1 MPLVAGIDSS
11 TQACTIVLRD
21 ADDGRVVAT
30 AEAPHP
36 PASPP
41 VSEQA
46 PEAWWEALL
55 GAARQLDLR
64 DVVAVSIDGQG
75 HGLVVLDAAGRALRP
90 AKLWNDLTATAE
102 ARQLVEL
109 LGAEGWARRTGIVPT
124 SAITIAKV
132 LWLKQH
138 EPWVL
143 DKASMLLL
151 PPNYLTYRLTAA
163 HVTDRSEGAGTG
175 YMDAAASAWD
185 TDILTLVDD
194 QRDWASMLPSVA
206 GPVDAAGTMTNQ
218 AARATGFPEGIM
230 VGPGANDQP
239 VAALALGVVGDDV
252 IISLGT
258 SGTVSARSTVPLIDP
273 SGAVQS
279 VADATGAFRPLVCTQ
294 NATRVTDVFARLL
307 GLDYARLAELA
318 LEAPGDDGRPILVPY
333 LEGERTPD
341 RPDATGAL
349 AGIQADTT
357 QGQIAR
363 AAFEGVLMG
372 LLEGLARLRAVG
384 TPADGRLILTGGGA
398 RSPAYRQFLADL
410 ASAPVFVADL
420 EETSATGATV
430 QAAAIHHRV
439 PIEDITTA
447 WAPRLHEVAEPR
459 AGQGVQALRARYRDL
474 VEIDRLDRLGGAFS
488 SAPG

>member
-36 PASPP
+36 PSSPP

-55 GAARQLDLR
+55 VAAGQLDLR

-75 HGLVVLDAAGRALRP
+75 HGLVVLDADGRVLRP

-102 ARQLVEL
+102 ARQLVGL

-151 PPNYLTYRLTAA
+151 PPSYLTYRLTGTYM
-163 HVTDRSEGAGTG
+163 TDRSEGAGTG
-175 YMDAAASAWD
+175 YMGAATSAWD
-185 TDILTLVDD
+185 LDILALVDD
-194 QRDWASMLPSVA
+194 RQDWASMLPLVG
-206 GPVDAAGTMTNQ
+206 GPVDVAGTITSE
-218 AARATGFPEGIM
+218 AARASGFPEGIV

-258 SGTVSARSTVPLIDP
+258 SGTVSARSAVPLADP

-279 VADATGAFRPLVCTQ
+279 VADAAGAYRPLVCTQ

-318 LEAPGDDGRPILVPY
+318 LEAPGDENRPILLPY

-341 RPDATGAL
+341 RPDATGVL
-349 AGIQADTT
+349 AGLGTGTT

-372 LLEGLARLRAVG
+372 LLEGLERLRAVG
-384 TPADGRLILTGGGA
+384 TPADGQLILTGGGA
-398 RSPAYRQFLADL
+398 HSPAYRQFLADL

-420 EETSATGATV
+420 KETSATGAAV

-439 PIEDITTA
+439 PIEDVATA
-447 WAPRLHEVAEPR
+447 WAPRLHQVGEPR
-459 AGQGVQALRARYRDL
+459 AGQEVQALRARYRDL
-474 VEIDRLDRLGGAFS
+474 VEIDRLDRLGDAAGGAN
-488 SAPG
+488 